1 MKIRN
6 LDDVLTDELKDIYS
20 AEQQIIKALPKLAK
34 AADGELRNA
43 FEDHLVQTR
52 IHSDRIQAICD
63 QLNISPRGKKCVGMA
78 GVLKEGEEVLA
89 ADSSPDS
96 LKAAL
101 IGAAQRVEHYEI
113 AAYGTARTHARQL
126 GYLSTVNLLEQTLE
140 EEKQTDQK
148 LTTLA
153 ENNVNVRSAMES
165 GGDMGSSESTQM

>member
-20 AEQQIIKALPKLAK
+20 AEQQLIKALPKMAK

-63 QLNISPRGKKCVGMA
+63 QLNINPRGKKCVGMA
-78 GVLKEGEEVLA
+78 GIVKEGEELLA
-89 ADSSPDS
+89 ADSNEES

-126 GYLSTVNLLEQTLE
+126 GYISTVNLLEQTLE

-148 LTTLA
+148 LTSLA
-153 ENNVNVRSAMES
+153 ENNVNVKSAMEEGERPSS
-165 GGDMGSSESTQM
+165 GQGSGM